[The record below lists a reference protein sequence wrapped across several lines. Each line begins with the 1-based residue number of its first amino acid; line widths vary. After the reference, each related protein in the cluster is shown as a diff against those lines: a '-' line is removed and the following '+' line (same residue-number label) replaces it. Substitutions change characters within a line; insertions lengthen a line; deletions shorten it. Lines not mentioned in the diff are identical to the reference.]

1 MWSGFIEVL
10 VRLLGGQY
18 GLAVV
23 FGFVTIALVLSA
35 LCCKW
40 SPSKEE
46 DPCFK
51 HDTV

>member
-1 MWSGFIEVL
+1 MLSSLIDLL
-10 VRLLGGQY
+10 VRLLGGQH
-18 GLAVV
+18 GLAAV
-23 FGFVTIALVLSA
+23 FGFVSIVLVLSA